1 MQLLGTAPF
10 ESDVPVWG
18 YYRIRAE
25 KDGFVPVVN
34 TLFALDSGPLELTLH
49 TAGDTP
55 PGMVW
60 VPARASTA
68 PAPAVELPGYWM
80 DTYEV
85 SNRQF
90 KVFVDAGGYTKQ
102 EYWTQPF
109 MKDGQELSW
118 PEAMREFRDAT
129 GRPGPAGWQLGTYLA
144 GDDTLPVSGL
154 SWYEAAAY
162 AEFARKSLPTVY
174 EWFAAADVIG
184 GSDIVPLS
192 NFGSRGPAPVGSNRG
207 IARFGSYDMAGN
219 LSEWISNAQ
228 GDRRY
233 VLGGSWNDPQYV
245 FRFLNAKPPFARDP
259 TTGFRLVQRVT
270 APPAQTFGP
279 VKAGPS
285 DAARGRPVDDKT
297 YQVFLRLHTYDNT
310 DLDAKVERVVE
321 MPQWRRELV
330 TFRAAYGAERVMAH
344 LFLPN
349 NAVPP
354 YQVVAFFGHSG
365 ILTIKRIEDLQLP
378 FEFVVRSGRA
388 LMIPAYSGSLE
399 RGPSPINLPPS
410 QARERALKWSM
421 DLGRSIDYLATR
433 TDIDTTRLAFYGVS
447 TGAAQGPR
455 LIAVDPRFKTAV
467 LASGGLRDGDPP
479 EVDAYNFAPRVHI
492 PVLML
497 NGRDDF
503 IFPMMT
509 HQVPLFE
516 ALGTPEPDKVF
527 RSYDGGHAN
536 LLTRPDL
543 IGEILDW
550 FDKYLGAVRTRQP
563 ADASSQR

>member
-1 MQLLGTAPF
+1 
-10 ESDVPVWG
+10 
-18 YYRIRAE
+18 
-25 KDGFVPVVN
+25 
-34 TLFALDSGPLELTLH
+34 
-49 TAGDTP
+49 
-55 PGMVW
+55 
-60 VPARASTA
+60 
-68 PAPAVELPGYWM
+68 
-80 DTYEV
+80 
-85 SNRQF
+85 
-90 KVFVDAGGYTKQ
+90 
-102 EYWTQPF
+102 
-109 MKDGQELSW
+109 
-118 PEAMREFRDAT
+118 
-129 GRPGPAGWQLGTYLA
+129 
-144 GDDTLPVSGL
+144 
-154 SWYEAAAY
+154 
-162 AEFARKSLPTVY
+162 
-174 EWFAAADVIG
+174 
-184 GSDIVPLS
+184 
-192 NFGSRGPAPVGSNRG
+192 
-207 IARFGSYDMAGN
+207 
-219 LSEWISNAQ
+219 
-228 GDRRY
+228 

-245 FRFLNAKPPFARDP
+245 FGHLNANLPFARDP
-259 TTGFRLVQRVT
+259 RTGFRLVQRVT
-270 APPAQTFGP
+270 APPAQTFGL

-310 DLDAKVERVVE
+310 DLDAKVEHVVE
-321 MPQWRRELV
+321 TPNWRRELV
-330 TFRAAYGAERVMAH
+330 TFRAAYGTERVIAH

-365 ILTIKRIEDLQLP
+365 ILAIKRIEDLQLP

-388 LMIPAYSGSLE
+388 LMVPAYSGTLE
-399 RGPSPINLPPS
+399 RGPSPFNLPPS

-467 LASGGLRDGDPP
+467 LASGGLHEGEPP
-479 EVDAYNFAPRVHI
+479 EVDSYNFAPRVHI

-503 IFPMMT
+503 IFPMRT

-527 RSYDGGHAN
+527 RSYDGGHPN
-536 LLTRPDL
+536 LLTRPEL

-563 ADASSQR
+563 ADAASSQR